1 LIDQEGLSSAESS
14 RHTRSVSTTS
24 APSRLPSSPLPRPTN
39 RARRGG
45 GLALGAL
52 GVLASGAALGLYA
65 TSGNGLRE
73 ATASNGATNAVL
85 GASLGIL
92 GGILLHARPRNA
104 LGWIIASTG
113 LANAVSALG
122 DAYAQHA
129 FASET
134 PYPFGVFAAWVSSW
148 TWAVGFVPAFT
159 VLLARYPTGSPTSKG
174 WRLVDRIG
182 WCATGLAGVG
192 LALSRDAFDDVAPAR
207 FAPFGATANQIG
219 GGLFAIGLIGG
230 LAAGFCAAAGTL
242 VRLHRAAR
250 PVREQLAWLV
260 VSIVPV
266 TLSSFVAPNLVTLC
280 LIPLV
285 PFGIGLGILRYRLL
299 DIEVVL
305 RRALIYGILTAAV
318 VGIYIGVVDA
328 LTALVPHGPFP
339 RLLAAAAI
347 VVGLRPGYDV
357 LRSAV
362 DRYVYGDRRDPVGA
376 VSRLG
381 RELATADDTEG
392 PLTRATRAI
401 AEALRVPY
409 VGLETDDGEL
419 VEYGSPSTPL
429 HVIELRYGGASVGR
443 LRAAQRTAAEE
454 LRSDDLALLELLSI
468 PLGITVHATKLATEV
483 ADSRQRLIDATERER
498 SRLRHDLHDGLGA
511 SLTGVGLGLEAAQL
525 AAADQPALLPLL
537 ERLRKEV
544 ADSLTDVRRL
554 VDGLRPS
561 ALDAAGLVEALR
573 EHAATVTT
581 RNGGALVIEVDAAPD
596 LPTLP
601 KDVEVAAYRI
611 ALEAL
616 TNVVRH
622 SAARTCVLSVKCDSG
637 ELTLQIVDDGTGVA
651 PATAPGVGLDSM
663 RSRAAELRGS
673 VEVRP
678 RSTGGT
684 LVRARLPIG
693 SRT

>member
-1 LIDQEGLSSAESS
+1 
-14 RHTRSVSTTS
+14 
-24 APSRLPSSPLPRPTN
+24 
-39 RARRGG
+39 
-45 GLALGAL
+45 
-52 GVLASGAALGLYA
+52 
-65 TSGNGLRE
+65 
-73 ATASNGATNAVL
+73 
-85 GASLGIL
+85 
-92 GGILLHARPRNA
+92 
-104 LGWIIASTG
+104 
-113 LANAVSALG
+113 
-122 DAYAQHA
+122 
-129 FASET
+129 
-134 PYPFGVFAAWVSSW
+134 
-148 TWAVGFVPAFT
+148 
-159 VLLARYPTGSPTSKG
+159 
-174 WRLVDRIG
+174 
-182 WCATGLAGVG
+182 
-192 LALSRDAFDDVAPAR
+192 
-207 FAPFGATANQIG
+207 
-219 GGLFAIGLIGG
+219 
-230 LAAGFCAAAGTL
+230 
-242 VRLHRAAR
+242 
-250 PVREQLAWLV
+250 
-260 VSIVPV
+260 
-266 TLSSFVAPNLVTLC
+266 
-280 LIPLV
+280 
-285 PFGIGLGILRYRLL
+285 
-299 DIEVVL
+299 
-305 RRALIYGILTAAV
+305 
-318 VGIYIGVVDA
+318 
-328 LTALVPHGPFP
+328 
-339 RLLAAAAI
+339 
-347 VVGLRPGYDV
+347 
-357 LRSAV
+357 
-362 DRYVYGDRRDPVGA
+362 
-376 VSRLG
+376 
-381 RELATADDTEG
+381 
-392 PLTRATRAI
+392 
-401 AEALRVPY
+401 
-409 VGLETDDGEL
+409 
-419 VEYGSPSTPL
+419 
-429 HVIELRYGGASVGR
+429 
-443 LRAAQRTAAEE
+443 
-454 LRSDDLALLELLSI
+454 ALLELLSI